1 MKSSTGKLQGKTPM
15 NTEELLRKKRIAWED
30 KVALVVTFKQMA
42 KLGNR
47 EFEACMNIGKR
58 LYEDY

>member
-1 MKSSTGKLQGKTPM
+1 M
-15 NTEELLRKKRIAWED
+15 NTEELLRKKRIAWQD
-30 KVALVVTFKQMA
+30 KVALVVTFEQMA

-58 LYEDY
+58 LYED